1 MGTTVRAA
9 QFIGLNQEESWGDI
23 DTVERQ
29 TRRYVWWT
37 VFIGAG
43 FISMSW
49 GTPPMLVETDCHVQQ
64 PLDVE
69 DSFEQC
75 PKFGSTEIYEDGQ
88 SRPVTVGSYNRFKAK
103 MYKIANSI
111 MHQIYFTQHNGS
123 EELCQSISKL
133 HQRLLAWER
142 SIPPEL
148 RAESHPPNTIED
160 GEDAALKRIF
170 AIQALTLQVSYDNVH
185 ILLFRPLI
193 SIGGIP
199 RSRVSTRA
207 NSPALATQATFANVP
222 SAFINIAQQQCW
234 TSATRTSEVAK
245 RPDLLRLFQF
255 GFPAIHVGVHAFSAG
270 VMLGLLAL
278 LSPLSARGQE
288 SKRGI
293 ARIIQIPKST
303 SLRSHVWSQMTMVLT
318 DLMHVI
324 ATEETKALIDDPA
337 GLDFSE
343 THNKPGA
350 FGEPPEYYPEAVG
363 RDRETSSTE
372 PQEPVSGG
380 DGARIDLAEMHG
392 HASGLTNTQSRT
404 GDTNRQIDWIDDMT
418 GTGDD
423 STQNDPQRELFDTS
437 GSWLPPQAGWGVG
450 PLQEMDQSW
459 IWDWSFPDR

>member
-9 QFIGLNQEESWGDI
+9 QFIGLNQEECWAVI

-29 TRRYVWWT
+29 TRRYVWWS

-43 FISMSW
+43 FILMSW
-49 GTPPMLVETDCHVQQ
+49 GTPPMLIETDCHVQQ

-111 MHQIYFTQHNGS
+111 MHQIHFTQHNGS
-123 EELCQSISKL
+123 EELCQS
-133 HQRLLAWER
+133 
-142 SIPPEL
+142 
-148 RAESHPPNTIED
+148 ESHPPNTIED
-160 GEDAALKRIF
+160 GEDAALKRTF
-170 AIQALTLQVSYDNVH
+170 ALQALTLQVSYDNVQ

-193 SIGGIP
+193 SIGGVP
-199 RSRVSTRA
+199 RSRLSTRA
-207 NSPALATQATFANVP
+207 NSPAPATQATFANVP
-222 SAFINIAQQQCW
+222 SAFINIAQQQYW
-234 TSATRTSEVAK
+234 TSATRTSDVVK

-255 GFPAIHVGVHAFSAG
+255 GFPAIHVGVHAFFAG

-293 ARIIQIPKST
+293 ARIIQIPKS
-303 SLRSHVWSQMTMVLT
+303 SNLRSHVWSQMTMVLT

-337 GLDFSE
+337 GLDLSE

-350 FGEPPEYYPEAVG
+350 LGSPQNIIQKPSA
-363 RDRETSSTE
+363 ETEKPRRQNPRGLSPVVMAPTMNLQKCIAMPHGSSTRSLE
-372 PQEPVSGG
+372 WV
-380 DGARIDLAEMHG
+380 I
-392 HASGLTNTQSRT
+392 
-404 GDTNRQIDWIDDMT
+404 QI
-418 GTGDD
+418 G
-423 STQNDPQRELFDTS
+423 R
-437 GSWLPPQAGWGVG
+437 
-450 PLQEMDQSW
+450 
-459 IWDWSFPDR
+459 

>member
-9 QFIGLNQEESWGDI
+9 QFIGLNQEECWAVI

-29 TRRYVWWT
+29 TRRYVWWS

-43 FISMSW
+43 FILMSW
-49 GTPPMLVETDCHVQQ
+49 GTPPMLIETDCHVQQ

-103 MYKIANSI
+103 ITLSVDIETPPEVVGLGKVYPP
-111 MHQIYFTQHNGS
+111 
-123 EELCQSISKL
+123 
-133 HQRLLAWER
+133 
-142 SIPPEL
+142 PPEL
-148 RAESHPPNTIED
+148 RSESHPPNTIED
-160 GEDAALKRIF
+160 GEDAALKRTF
-170 AIQALTLQVSYDNVH
+170 ALQALTLQVSYDNVQ

-193 SIGGIP
+193 SIGGVP
-199 RSRVSTRA
+199 RSRLSTRA
-207 NSPALATQATFANVP
+207 NSPAPATQATFANVP
-222 SAFINIAQQQCW
+222 SAFINIAQQQYW
-234 TSATRTSEVAK
+234 TSATRTSDVVK

-255 GFPAIHVGVHAFSAG
+255 GFPAIHVGVHAFFAG

-293 ARIIQIPKST
+293 ARIIQIPKS
-303 SLRSHVWSQMTMVLT
+303 SNLRSHVWSQMTMVLT

-337 GLDFSE
+337 GLDLSE

-350 FGEPPEYYPEAVG
+350 LGSPQNIIQKPSA
-363 RDRETSSTE
+363 ETEKPRRQNPRGLSPVVMAPTMNLQKCIAMPHGSSTRSLE
-372 PQEPVSGG
+372 WV
-380 DGARIDLAEMHG
+380 I
-392 HASGLTNTQSRT
+392 
-404 GDTNRQIDWIDDMT
+404 QI
-418 GTGDD
+418 G
-423 STQNDPQRELFDTS
+423 R
-437 GSWLPPQAGWGVG
+437 
-450 PLQEMDQSW
+450 
-459 IWDWSFPDR
+459 

>member
-9 QFIGLNQEESWGDI
+9 QFIGLNQEECWAVI

-29 TRRYVWWT
+29 TRRYVWWS

-43 FISMSW
+43 FILMSW
-49 GTPPMLVETDCHVQQ
+49 GTPPMLIETDCHVQQ

-111 MHQIYFTQHNGS
+111 MHQIHFTQHNGS
-123 EELCQSISKL
+123 EELL
-133 HQRLLAWER
+133 
-142 SIPPEL
+142 
-148 RAESHPPNTIED
+148 
-160 GEDAALKRIF
+160 
-170 AIQALTLQVSYDNVH
+170 SYDNVQ

-193 SIGGIP
+193 SIGGVP
-199 RSRVSTRA
+199 RSRLSTRA
-207 NSPALATQATFANVP
+207 NSPAPATQATFANVP
-222 SAFINIAQQQCW
+222 SAFINIAQQQYW
-234 TSATRTSEVAK
+234 TSATRTSDVVK

-255 GFPAIHVGVHAFSAG
+255 GFPAIHVGVHAFFAG

-293 ARIIQIPKST
+293 ARIIQIPKS
-303 SLRSHVWSQMTMVLT
+303 SNLRSHVWSQMTMVLT

-337 GLDFSE
+337 GLDLSE

-350 FGEPPEYYPEAVG
+350 LGSPQNIIQKPSA
-363 RDRETSSTE
+363 ETEKPRRQNPRGLSPVVMAPTMNLQKCIAMPHGSSTRSLE
-372 PQEPVSGG
+372 WV
-380 DGARIDLAEMHG
+380 I
-392 HASGLTNTQSRT
+392 
-404 GDTNRQIDWIDDMT
+404 QI
-418 GTGDD
+418 G
-423 STQNDPQRELFDTS
+423 R
-437 GSWLPPQAGWGVG
+437 
-450 PLQEMDQSW
+450 
-459 IWDWSFPDR
+459 